1 MKKKT
6 PILIS
11 KSKVAK
17 IERKNNNEEVL
28 KRIK

>member
-1 MKKKT
+1 MNKKV
-6 PILIS
+6 PIWIS

-28 KRIK
+28 KRI

>member
-1 MKKKT
+1 MNKKI
-6 PILIS
+6 PIWIS

-17 IERKNNNEEVL
+17 IERINNNEETL